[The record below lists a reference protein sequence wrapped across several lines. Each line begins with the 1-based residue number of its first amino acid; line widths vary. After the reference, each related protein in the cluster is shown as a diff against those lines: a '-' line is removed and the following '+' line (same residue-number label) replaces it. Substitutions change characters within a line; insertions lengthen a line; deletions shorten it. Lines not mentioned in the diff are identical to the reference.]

1 MTIGSDTESII
12 SFEDGRRQ
20 KSAGDDL
27 DNPGIW
33 NHEMAEVMKERDEL
47 KYVTTDD
54 MNLNLIMMELSIYE
68 DPALIASS
76 LTILK
81 RIHQRLT

>member
-1 MTIGSDTESII
+1 
-12 SFEDGRRQ
+12 
-20 KSAGDDL
+20 
-27 DNPGIW
+27 
-33 NHEMAEVMKERDEL
+33 MKDRDEL

-81 RIHQRLT
+81 RIHQRLTEIMLNFTEVGLLAGEATEVLIKAVAETRKKLTELDD